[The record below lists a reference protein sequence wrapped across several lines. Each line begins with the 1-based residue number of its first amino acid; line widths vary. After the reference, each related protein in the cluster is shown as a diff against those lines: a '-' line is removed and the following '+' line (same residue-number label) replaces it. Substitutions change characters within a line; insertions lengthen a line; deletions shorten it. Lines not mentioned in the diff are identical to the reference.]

1 MNKILGSRIY
11 HSICAATKKNG
22 GKAISLEMVIKK
34 FSFHDGSE
42 REVLKIYEH
51 LRWFEKNGL
60 ITHFEEIDTII
71 PGRVLTFIKITDKF
85 PKFNIWFIIW
95 YMFKK

>member
-1 MNKILGSRIY
+1 MNKILGLRIY

-34 FSFHDGSE
+34 FSFHDGPE
-42 REVLKIYEH
+42 KEVLKIYEH
-51 LRWFEKNGL
+51 LHWFEKNGL

-95 YMFKK
+95 YIFKK